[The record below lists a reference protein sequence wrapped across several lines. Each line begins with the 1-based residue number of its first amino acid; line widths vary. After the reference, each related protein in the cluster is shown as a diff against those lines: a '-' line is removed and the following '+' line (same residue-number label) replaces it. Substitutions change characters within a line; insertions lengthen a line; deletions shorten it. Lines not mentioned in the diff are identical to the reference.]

1 MSEVQYEQIR
11 RGITVFLT
19 PILLGI
25 IAFFLIQY
33 ANRLDRL
40 VESTYETLMEVR
52 MLEQAIESH
61 EERLDLHERIL
72 LDKKFIVVKE
82 AKK

>member
-1 MSEVQYEQIR
+1 MQYEQIR